1 MLFLS
6 TTWGHR
12 KRKPSAREPS
22 PGEKWTSTL
31 VLDSPVS
38 RTVRNNACCI
48 SYPDD
53 RILLQQPKLTETVA
67 LSLLPRIVLGGWWHS
82 HKCCLLKPPHS
93 PLGRTYIPIR
103 RHSVSRTEMMVSST
117 KLQSSPGVPVPL
129 CTHAQTTSQDWL
141 CHPIVT
147 WRICL
152 PHKIRSSSWDE
163 WEFQSNVSWSNLESM
178 IFLAGVSSH
187 RADQERRPLCWV
199 GVIVQVIFTSSNR
212 KPYSGSR
219 FTGKWSSWR

>member
-1 MLFLS
+1 M
-6 TTWGHR
+6 WGHR

-31 VLDSPVS
+31 ILDS

-48 SYPDD
+48 SYPDAC
-53 RILLQQPKLTETVA
+53 IFLQQPKLTETAA

-93 PLGRTYIPIR
+93 PLGRAYIPIR

-129 CTHAQTTSQDWL
+129 CTHVQATSQDWL
-141 CHPIVT
+141 CHPMWHDASVSPTRLGALPGMSGNSRVMSPEVIWAAWFSWVFPVT
-147 WRICL
+147 EQTRKGD
-152 PHKIRSSSWDE
+152 H
-163 WEFQSNVSWSNLESM
+163 F
-178 IFLAGVSSH
+178 AGCV
-187 RADQERRPLCWV
+187 
-199 GVIVQVIFTSSNR
+199 
-212 KPYSGSR
+212 
-219 FTGKWSSWR
+219 